1 MDYIELNFQQAKQQA
16 AKLESLAIKLENLA
30 KKDLDGTLQQL
41 SEAWKGESA
50 SAYMQKGQRLEEK
63 IVQTAKELKKTA
75 QTIRSTAK
83 RTYNA
88 EMRARELAGQ
98 REYGG

>member
-1 MDYIELNFQQAKQQA
+1 MHYIELNFQQAKQQA

-88 EMRARELAGQ
+88 EMRARELARQ

>member
-16 AKLESLAIKLENLA
+16 AKLENLAARLENLA
-30 KKDLDGTLQQL
+30 KSDLDGTLQQL

-88 EMRARELAGQ
+88 EMRARELARQ

>member
-30 KKDLDGTLQQL
+30 KKDLNGTLQQL

-88 EMRARELAGQ
+88 EMRARELARQ

>member
-88 EMRARELAGQ
+88 EMRARELARQ

>member
-16 AKLESLAIKLENLA
+16 AQLESLATKLENLA
-30 KKDLDGTLQQL
+30 KNDLAGTLQQL

-50 SAYMQKGQRLEEK
+50 SAYMQKGQRLEGK
-63 IVQTAKELKKTA
+63 IAQTAKELKRTA
-75 QTIRSTAK
+75 QTIRSTAQ
-83 RTYNA
+83 RTYNT
-88 EMRARELAGQ
+88 EMRARELAKQ